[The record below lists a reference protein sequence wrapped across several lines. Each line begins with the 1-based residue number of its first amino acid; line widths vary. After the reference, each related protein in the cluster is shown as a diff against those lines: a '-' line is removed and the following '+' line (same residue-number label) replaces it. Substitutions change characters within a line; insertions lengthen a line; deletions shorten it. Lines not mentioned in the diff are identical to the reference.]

1 MNILF
6 MGTPDFALEAIKALN
21 ESKHNIV
28 GAVTQPDK
36 PKGRGHKTVA
46 PPVKEYAL
54 EHGIPVF
61 QPETLKNGELND
73 VLNEYKPDIIVVA
86 AYGKILPNYV
96 IDYPKYGCINIHASL
111 LPKYRGA
118 APIQHSILNGDE
130 KTGISIMQMDY
141 GLDTGDILLVAE
153 TPIKKYETSGE
164 LFDRLAL
171 IGGESVLVALDII
184 EDGKAVRVPQGS
196 DFTYASMINKQMGRI
211 DWAKS
216 AGEISCLICAMNPW
230 PMAYTEYKGETMK
243 IIEAVIVDEK
253 YSGECGEVIGYQ
265 KGKGLLVKCADTAVA
280 VTKVQFTGGKKMP
293 VEDYMR
299 GHSIESGVVLG
310 KE

>member
-6 MGTPDFALEAIKALN
+6 MGTPDFALEAIKVLD
-21 ESKHNIV
+21 ESKHNV
-28 GAVTQPDK
+28 LGAVTQPDK
-36 PKGRGHKTVA
+36 PKGRGHKMVA
-46 PPVKEYAL
+46 PPVKEYAT

-61 QPETLKNGELND
+61 QPSTLKNGELNA
-73 VLNEYKPDIIVVA
+73 VLDEYKPDIIVVA
-86 AYGKILPNYV
+86 AYGKILPDYV

-141 GLDTGDILLVAE
+141 GLDTGDIILTVQTNINE
-153 TPIKKYETSGE
+153 YETSGE

-171 IGGESVLVALDII
+171 IGGEAVLKALDII
-184 EDGKAVRVPQGS
+184 ESGNVVRVPQS
-196 DFTYASMINKQMGRI
+196 DDFTYASMINKQMGKI
-211 DWAKS
+211 DWTKTADEVS
-216 AGEISCLICAMNPW
+216 RLICAMNPW
-230 PMAYTEYKGETMK
+230 PLAYTEYKGETMK
-243 IIEAVIVDEK
+243 LIEARKTGEK
-253 YSGECGEVIGYQ
+253 YGGECGEVIGFQ
-265 KGKGLLVKCADTAVA
+265 KGKGLLVNCADTAIA
-280 VTKVQFTGGKKMP
+280 VTRVQFTGGKKMP